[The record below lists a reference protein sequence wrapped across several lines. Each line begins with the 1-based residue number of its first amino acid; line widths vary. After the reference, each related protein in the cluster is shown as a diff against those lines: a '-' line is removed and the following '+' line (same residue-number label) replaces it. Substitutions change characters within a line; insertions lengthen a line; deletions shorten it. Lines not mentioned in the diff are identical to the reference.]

1 MQEEGRGVKIAHF
14 SFANA
19 QRDGQLGCSPKERL
33 VAIYRFFAWASQEG
47 VHIIGCT
54 EGHRSQNDMDW
65 TSVLKYIKEKW
76 GYDLVSS
83 ALLGDQSSMS
93 FGSWLFSRLPVKED
107 TRSGSLTLTPKEVD
121 GTRWVI
127 RAPTLESPSYKLIY
141 CHLSLSRDGT
151 DAAYDN
157 LVYELEQLVPLIE
170 NGWIAFGDFNLTQE
184 VRQKLYKEKEAL
196 MKSLQFVFGSRQKD
210 LSFVT
215 FPHDRVPLSAFTNAP
230 DAILNQ
236 SETGCNCVAPLDA
249 VCGQTSLVKECR
261 RFLPWTPFM
270 EIPMENEVMEVVTF
284 LKSEQGKPPSDVCDW
299 VSDHWIIVFSTQE
312 ENK

>member
-93 FGSWLFSRLPVKED
+93 FGSWLFHVLFLRGSKFFGQPV
-107 TRSGSLTLTPKEVD
+107 
-121 GTRWVI
+121 
-127 RAPTLESPSYKLIY
+127 
-141 CHLSLSRDGT
+141 
-151 DAAYDN
+151 
-157 LVYELEQLVPLIE
+157 
-170 NGWIAFGDFNLTQE
+170 
-184 VRQKLYKEKEAL
+184 
-196 MKSLQFVFGSRQKD
+196 
-210 LSFVT
+210 
-215 FPHDRVPLSAFTNAP
+215 
-230 DAILNQ
+230 
-236 SETGCNCVAPLDA
+236 
-249 VCGQTSLVKECR
+249 VCE
-261 RFLPWTPFM
+261 
-270 EIPMENEVMEVVTF
+270 MENSLF
-284 LKSEQGKPPSDVCDW
+284 KSRFFRHFKSEIKKSHVGLLLTGDLKIVCSPPCERG
-299 VSDHWIIVFSTQE
+299 H
-312 ENK
+312 